1 MVKGLKGTRQNL
13 NCNMVIKLTM
23 GLRLNFLKPLML
35 KIPTES
41 NAGWIHLFLKKGNF
55 LHYFI
60 LRKCKIQTT
69 AAIWKKVIMSVPAAI
84 CGEHEQESTW
94 WPDQFLKV
102 GGQKYINLLCMYCE
116 MLQIP
121 KHRLVSPGAISCGA
135 PGTSWVVS
143 SLSPALLF
151 LPFFKAEFVV
161 LNHSWKVLPRSTII
175 DFYTKG
181 LEEGN
186 MSKRENSKEHTGN
199 RHPTETLGFE
209 ICRSTEIRLNMYY
222 WMKWKGESSEFTN
235 ISVPIMPSGK

>member
-41 NAGWIHLFLKKGNF
+41 NGGWIHLFLKKGNF

-102 GGQKYINLLCMYCE
+102 GGQKYINLLCLYCGDAANT
-116 MLQIP
+116 QTQAG
-121 KHRLVSPGAISCGA
+121 VSWCHLLW
-135 PGTSWVVS
+135 GTWHILGGLFPFPST
-143 SLSPALLF
+143 SLSAILQSRVCSPKPF
-151 LPFFKAEFVV
+151 LEGP
-161 LNHSWKVLPRSTII
+161 
-175 DFYTKG
+175 TKEYHNWF
-181 LEEGN
+181 L
-186 MSKRENSKEHTGN
+186 H
-199 RHPTETLGFE
+199 
-209 ICRSTEIRLNMYY
+209 
-222 WMKWKGESSEFTN
+222 
-235 ISVPIMPSGK
+235 